1 MLTLKYAAFQPSADS
16 MGVWTNHYPVP
27 VDLDGHRALRLSLCG
42 DGSGAVLVAQLLDSE
57 GCSRSFFVDVDFVG
71 WRNVTLGTPA
81 ARRLFRYPLVM
92 GGSPNSGMRY
102 FRWSAIKALALM
114 VTNATTASIQINE
127 IVAVAEMSATHGVA
141 AVTAQLSGSESTF
154 TIPAG

>member
-1 MLTLKYAAFQPSADS
+1 
-16 MGVWTNHYPVP
+16 
-27 VDLDGHRALRLSLCG
+27 
-42 DGSGAVLVAQLLDSE
+42 VAQLLDSE

-81 ARRLFRYPLVM
+81 ARRLFQYPLVM

-102 FRWSAIKALALM
+102 FRWAAIKALALM